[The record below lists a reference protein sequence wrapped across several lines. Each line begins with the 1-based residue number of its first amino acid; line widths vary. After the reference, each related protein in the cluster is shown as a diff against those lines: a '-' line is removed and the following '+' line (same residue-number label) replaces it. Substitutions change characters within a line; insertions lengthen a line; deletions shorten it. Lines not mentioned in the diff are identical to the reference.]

1 MLETN
6 KFSVINIRRYLNSDN
21 PKLGESR
28 LLQVLSGFSCPK
40 NPDVER
46 FLKKSSIEFTK
57 KNQSVTYLVFDV
69 SSMELVGYFTIALKP
84 LTVRGE
90 TVSNTVKKKLMR
102 VSELD
107 EQSQTYTMSA
117 YLIAQLGKNFKNG
130 AEKKITGEELLEL
143 AWDIVEKMQ
152 YMGGGMVTFLEA
164 ENSERL
170 LSFYQANRFQ
180 TCGSR
185 HMSTKGEFVEIL
197 VFTHFARIFK
207 FNRTPGIGKKK
218 EIFHEVKVS
227 VGFELV

>member
-130 AEKKITGEELLEL
+130 AEKKITGGELLEL
-143 AWDIVEKMQ
+143 TWDIVEKMQ

-180 TCGSR
+180 TFDTRQTATDSEEP
-185 HMSTKGEFVEIL
+185 H
-197 VFTHFARIFK
+197 
-207 FNRTPGIGKKK
+207 
-218 EIFHEVKVS
+218 
-227 VGFELV
+227 ELVQLLRLL